1 MSQAAHV
8 LALRT
13 YLLICGT
20 LMGFEATRYCPSSEL
35 IGSNVMDIPVT
46 LLPCPLSGPSS
57 IGDACAEV
65 MLLPCLGSEDGKGSF
80 PRKPLEVRLPLQA
93 QVVLARFH
101 VERKI
106 GVTLDGADP
115 FAIYPYAKCRVAH
128 FACSLFE
135 NLAYKD
141 HGFTGYGLRN
151 GRA

>member
-1 MSQAAHV
+1 MCPVQCVTYVSGRSCPCTKNLSFNMRNAHGIRGDKI
-8 LALRT
+8 LS
-13 YLLICGT
+13 
-20 LMGFEATRYCPSSEL
+20 F
-35 IGSNVMDIPVT
+35 IGAYRVQCDGHPRNIVAVSVIRSK
-46 LLPCPLSGPSS
+46 L

-65 MLLPCLGSEDGKGSF
+65 MLLPCPGSEDGKGSF

-101 VERKI
+101 V
-106 GVTLDGADP
+106 D
-115 FAIYPYAKCRVAH
+115 PYAKCRVAH